1 MAKYTFISEED
12 FNHTK
17 VTVETQAVT
26 VDELLARFED
36 FLRGSGFVFDGYV
49 QIVDPEEFNV
59 LDENDLNSVGE
70 KVFASMAEGLN
81 GLSAAPDELCNVC
94 GISKSRMDGQKC
106 WDEKCPMKEYN
117 AN

>member
-1 MAKYTFISEED
+1 MPKYTFISEED

-17 VTVETQAVT
+17 VTVETRAVT
-26 VDELLARFED
+26 IDELVARFED
-36 FLRGSGFVFDGYV
+36 FLRGSGFAFDGYID
-49 QIVDPEEFNV
+49 IVEPEELNAA
-59 LDENDLNSVGE
+59 DENDLNNAGE
-70 KVFASMAEGLN
+70 KVFDSMVEGLN
-81 GLSAAPDELCNVC
+81 GLSATPDELCNVC